1 MLKDINN
8 YNNRVDKSLG
18 FHIYKSIFN
27 NAEKKNKN
35 NNINDDMHIID
46 DNDKRKNY
54 FYNVSNKILD
64 NNKN

>member
-1 MLKDINN
+1 MLKDINTYIN
-8 YNNRVDKSLG
+8 REDKPIGSFIERYFYNADKK
-18 FHIYKSIFN
+18 IN
-27 NAEKKNKN
+27 N